1 MNISVDSL
9 QQLINILMK
18 KLLVQQLKIQ
28 LYIIKNQEK
37 NYTNQLLKNLRK
49 EKHSRRSC
57 RYPIDKLIQFRFLL
71 CIVDIYSKYAQVIPI
86 KDEKGTIINNAF
98 QKFLNESNRKLN
110 KIWVAKGSELYNR
123 SMKSL
128 LQNNDIEMYLMHN
141 EGKSVIAER
150 FIRTLK
156 NKIHKHLISVSK
168 NFCIDTLDDLVYK
181 YKNTYH
187 STIKIKLVDVKLRTC
202 IYSSKVD
209 NDKDPKFKISDTV
222 RISKYKNIL
231 AKGYTPN
238 WFEEIFVIKKVKNT
252 VPWIYVVNDL
262 NGDEIVG
269 AFTKTNLKKQDKKN
283 LELKN

>member
-1 MNISVDSL
+1 
-9 QQLINILMK
+9 
-18 KLLVQQLKIQ
+18 
-28 LYIIKNQEK
+28 
-37 NYTNQLLKNLRK
+37 
-49 EKHSRRSC
+49 
-57 RYPIDKLIQFRFLL
+57 
-71 CIVDIYSKYAQVIPI
+71 
-86 KDEKGTIINNAF
+86 
-98 QKFLNESNRKLN
+98 
-110 KIWVAKGSELYNR
+110 
-123 SMKSL
+123 
-128 LQNNDIEMYLMHN
+128 MYLMHN

-231 AKGYTPN
+231 AKVYTPN

-269 AFTKTNLKKQDKKN
+269 AFYKNKFEKARQKEFRIKKLIKKSRR
-283 LELKN
+283 